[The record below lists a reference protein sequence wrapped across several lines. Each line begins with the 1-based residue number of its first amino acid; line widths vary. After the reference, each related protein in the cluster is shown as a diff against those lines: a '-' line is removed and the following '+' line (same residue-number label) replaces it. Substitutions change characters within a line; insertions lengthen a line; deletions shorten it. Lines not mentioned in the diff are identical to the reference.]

1 MAINKKLIHFK
12 NKTKFDEELAK
23 NNINDSSICF
33 IKDTQQIWTHG
44 QLYSCNVDI
53 STLSDVLRVD
63 ETGLIHR
70 NQLGEDI
77 IGLDT
82 EATGEYSHAEGINT
96 IASGIGSHAEGG
108 TYKVGEDGTITYT
121 NGGTASG
128 NASHAEG
135 RGTLAQG
142 VGSHAEG
149 YKTTAG
155 ENSAHAEGYETTASG
170 VCSHAEGR
178 GSVASGIVAHAEGRS
193 TTASGEHSHAEGRNT
208 IASGIVSHAEGGAT
222 TASKDCAHAEGG
234 YTTASNTYAHA
245 EGYETTA
252 SGQAAHTEGC
262 KTQAKGN
269 WTHAEGYGSIAE
281 SNGAHAEGGYWN
293 LDGSLAVGGHAR
305 AAASH
310 AEGVGTITSNIAE
323 HASGKYNVSTKD
335 ETLFSVGNGTSDTDR
350 HNAFEIKS
358 DNTAYINNKRI
369 VTEDTPHVITITY
382 IELKTL
388 RDNAHLVPGAM
399 YRITDYVC
407 TTVHPDAAS
416 ANHPFDIVVTAI
428 SNNALS
434 EEASVVLHEG
444 DTYFANSNLS
454 SWKVWYTLDNDSHR
468 FNWADEENGK
478 GVIYRMIDDKNND
491 LPYDFKNI
499 LFIEHVYIYEVN
511 ELGNSISLDNPLE
524 ISYTLLADTDEE
536 YNGKDDVIVEINQ
549 SDETPDKAGQDVW
562 VLYKTDLGGYQEEGV
577 DYADMFVF
585 VDKYDYNGQ
594 TWDRWRKAEFDGDAW
609 HWVTHEGSSV
619 CILTEQLLD
628 VTGNNPIYRY
638 TFNLEEFLG
647 DVSQADAS
655 MVAKDSESERGVR
668 NNYMQSC
675 YIDYNGI
682 GTSEH
687 VLPINV
693 FKITSTEWFNI
704 YGNHF
709 SGLYTY
715 NTFKGEQF
723 TANRFEP
730 ACCENTFTDLTM
742 GTFGSYFC
750 GNTLGY
756 SNIISC
762 GSYNMA
768 NTLEGSI
775 LTLGNYVIDC
785 DVNGWSLTV
794 AANTGGCDISGNN
807 AIINSINGFD
817 ERKIIEIPDSEYTL
831 KVAQNSLGEIKI
843 YNEAD
848 LIA

>member
-12 NKTKFDEELAK
+12 KREYFDREVANGNVPEH
-23 NNINDSSICF
+23 SICF
-33 IKDTQQIWTHG
+33 IQDTKEIWTHG
-44 QLYSCNVDI
+44 QFYSCNVDI

-128 NASHAEG
+128 DASHAEG

-155 ENSAHAEGYETTASG
+155 ENSTHAEGYETTASG

-382 IELKTL
+382 TELKTL
-388 RDNAHLVPGAM
+388 RDNAQLIPGAM
-399 YRITDYVC
+399 YRITDYETKLSEYYESFGSGGGSEIPEHVLWNFN
-407 TTVHPDAAS
+407 TMIKVHMDLTLK
-416 ANHPFDIVVTAI
+416 NYYFDIVVV
-428 SNNALS
+428 ALS
-434 EEASVVLHEG
+434 SNEISEQAYAVHSARDVEG
-444 DTYFANSNLS
+444 HFTNRNLS
-454 SWKVWYTLDNDSHR
+454 AWKIHYRL
-468 FNWADEENGK
+468 ENKHDFWMIPKSAK
-478 GVIYRMIDDKNND
+478 GVIYKLINEYGNEA
-491 LPYDFKNI
+491 PYDFENVYYDNIPVFGTNCTNNI
-499 LFIEHVYIYEVN
+499 LEGYYITLGSNCHDNYIGKNSVRIKIGNNSSGNTFGVECRGIVLGSYCNYNTFGNKCVYLYDADYGTFGGGFWINAWTPRNYCSYN
-511 ELGNSISLDNPLE
+511 TFANGCAPHLE
-524 ISYTLLADTDEE
+524 CSASANAYSNLQRL
-536 YNGKDDVIVEINQ
+536 
-549 SDETPDKAGQDVW
+549 
-562 VLYKTDLGGYQEEGV
+562 
-577 DYADMFVF
+577 
-585 VDKYDYNGQ
+585 
-594 TWDRWRKAEFDGDAW
+594 
-609 HWVTHEGSSV
+609 
-619 CILTEQLLD
+619 CILTNSYDYQIEEGSAGGGPEW
-628 VTGNNPIYRY
+628 VTSAYISLPI
-638 TFNLEEFLG
+638 NIIN
-647 DVSQADAS
+647 
-655 MVAKDSESERGVR
+655 SESEIRV
-668 NNYMQSC
+668 
-675 YIDYNGI
+675 
-682 GTSEH
+682 GT
-687 VLPINV
+687 
-693 FKITSTEWFNI
+693 
-704 YGNHF
+704 
-709 SGLYTY
+709 
-715 NTFKGEQF
+715 
-723 TANRFEP
+723 
-730 ACCENTFTDLTM
+730 
-742 GTFGSYFC
+742 
-750 GNTLGY
+750 
-756 SNIISC
+756 
-762 GSYNMA
+762 
-768 NTLEGSI
+768 
-775 LTLGNYVIDC
+775 
-785 DVNGWSLTV
+785 
-794 AANTGGCDISGNN
+794 
-807 AIINSINGFD
+807 NS
-817 ERKIIEIPDSEYTL
+817 
-831 KVAQNSLGEIKI
+831 QGEIRI
-843 YNEAD
+843 YRLED
-848 LIA
+848 LIN